1 MPEMLDESAVTP
13 KSGVTPPP
21 EQQQQPAPADTGGA
35 ELPDEVLKIPAIQ
48 GLLAGAP
55 AAVSAKVKN
64 AEKTPEGK
72 AIVENRDALMGAGV
86 AFYRSLSGSDVVLF
100 NQLRINGE
108 DIKAADK
115 AGKLLQIA
123 PPFDVVNREIAKAG
137 PESHPTLNFKGVP
150 AAPAGPQA
158 ALPPQSA
165 TMPMPAAPNAAKA
178 RIQAQIKNLQPQ
190 APTAGS
196 KPGSGNILRSILR
209 PVL

>member
-1 MPEMLDESAVTP
+1 MPELIDETAVIP
-13 KSGVTPPP
+13 KQGVEPVAA
-21 EQQQQPAPADTGGA
+21 EAEGAD
-35 ELPDEVLKIPAIQ
+35 LPDEVIQIPAIQ

-55 AAVSAKVKN
+55 AAVSAKIKN
-64 AEKTPEGK
+64 AEKSAEGK
-72 AIVENRDALMGAGV
+72 AIVKNRDALQGAGV
-86 AFYRSLSGSDVVLF
+86 GFYRSLAGDDVVLF
-100 NQLRINGE
+100 NQLHISGE

-115 AGKLLQIA
+115 AGKLLEIA

-137 PESHPTLNFKGVP
+137 PESHPSINFKGVP
-150 AAPAGPQA
+150 SGAAGPQP

-165 TMPMPAAPNAAKA
+165 TMPMTAAPNAAKA

-190 APTAGS
+190 APTSGS